1 MSQATDIY
9 LIESL
14 WPDLKVVRQLGS
26 GLFGSVYEVST
37 ESLANA
43 DRSQDLSGHFEDLS
57 LEEAV
62 KAQQTQSPSLERY
75 AIRVLT
81 LPRNVAAGQD
91 FARELGISNPQDLA
105 AYYKDLVQ
113 GIQEEIHQLQDL
125 QFDSPFLKILDYK
138 ALKQLQGPGW
148 HVLIRTE
155 FLTSLSAYKPL
166 EETLFALQNTDSGLS
181 ADLDQSAANLE
192 AFQPSEALALSRDIS
207 QALSALH
214 AHNLTYGPILPSRIF
229 REGSYSYKLG
239 GLPIS
244 GLIGTV
250 SIRTGPETWP
260 VPLKVYLSPELAQ
273 GGPPSQASDIF
284 ALGLLLLQLVSP
296 QDFEAYLRR
305 KISPNEADLA
315 SPEADLAMPHLQAA
329 LPDFAQ
335 ALTKATATDPK
346 DRYPSLEDFQKD
358 LQAIGESLE
367 DYLDQQE
374 TELSLKSA
382 RSETDSSAQELTE
395 AKEDVEALERDHDQV
410 PEPLEMADLPD
421 GADQADDQELEAW
434 DPVEETLANQ
444 TAQEE
449 LVPDQAWDADLYLE
463 EEDVLYQPVEPTP
476 LHKETDQGS
485 LKSYVPATPPA
496 PPASDKP
503 SAHAVD
509 VAKDARP
516 SQHRWLLPLLVI
528 LCLVALVAV
537 LYVGYIFLRAHS
549 ASKAPIT
556 TSTQQE
562 ERSTTNPGQD
572 QTHLSSS
579 AESSDPS
586 LKETA
591 PRTTSKTSEPSTSSL
606 SQIGET
612 GGQTDQTEQTDQ
624 TDQAGQ
630 VQSEEALESLQELTD
645 KLARSLRQLQASRKQ
660 LGTQLAKSWQAF
672 LASQGGEVPSAEESQ
687 DEEEET
693 RTVEEE
699 SQTASESQTSKE
711 EPTQTSATVEA
722 TKPSGSTYVV
732 QNGDILYTILYR
744 HYGAYEAVVDR
755 VLAVNPQI
763 ENINNLPTGLE
774 IFLPDLD

>member
-43 DRSQDLSGHFEDLS
+43 DRSQDLSGHLEDLS

-62 KAQQTQSPSLERY
+62 RAQQTQSPSLERY

-91 FARELGISNPQDLA
+91 LARELGISNPQDLA

-214 AHNLTYGPILPSRIF
+214 SHNLTYGPILPSRIF

-296 QDFEAYLRR
+296 QDFEVYLRR

-367 DYLDQQE
+367 DYIDQQE
-374 TELSLKSA
+374 AEASS
-382 RSETDSSAQELTE
+382 DS
-395 AKEDVEALERDHDQV
+395 
-410 PEPLEMADLPD
+410 
-421 GADQADDQELEAW
+421 
-434 DPVEETLANQ
+434 
-444 TAQEE
+444 
-449 LVPDQAWDADLYLE
+449 LVPDIEASKQENAEEEVEDDTQLAEREDRNQAMEEAVPSQALDQPDDREIELEDLAEDLEDASASQASQAELSPDSVWTAEAYPEDADVVYR
-463 EEDVLYQPVEPTP
+463 PIEPAP
-476 LHKETDQGS
+476 LDEAIDQKPRRTS
-485 LKSYVPATPPA
+485 IPPA
-496 PPASDKP
+496 PPTPDKP
-503 SAHAVD
+503 SAYAVD
-509 VAKDARP
+509 SAKDARP

-528 LCLVALVAV
+528 LCLVALAAV
-537 LYVGYIFLRAHS
+537 LYVGYIFLRADS
-549 ASKAPIT
+549 AGKAPIT
-556 TSTQQE
+556 TPTQQE
-562 ERSTTNPGQD
+562 KTSTSNSGQD
-572 QTHLSSS
+572 QTHFASGT
-579 AESSDPS
+579 ESSDPS

-591 PRTTSKTSEPSTSSL
+591 PRASSKTSEPSTSSAP
-606 SQIGET
+606 QIGEA
-612 GGQTDQTEQTDQ
+612 GGQTDQPDQ
-624 TDQAGQ
+624 PDQPEQ
-630 VQSEEALESLQELTD
+630 VQTEETLESLQELTE
-645 KLARSLRQLQASRKQ
+645 KLTRSLRQLQASRKQ

-672 LASQGGEVPSAEESQ
+672 FASQGGEVPSAEESQ
-687 DEEEET
+687 GEEEET
-693 RTVEEE
+693 QVEEKIR
-699 SQTASESQTSKE
+699 TTSESETSRE
-711 EPTQTSATVEA
+711 EVTQTSATVEA

>member
-37 ESLANA
+37 EGLVHT
-43 DRSQDLSGHFEDLS
+43 DRPQDLSGHSGDLS
-57 LEEAV
+57 LEDAV
-62 KAQQTQSPSLERY
+62 ELRQTQPASSERY

-91 FARELGISNPQDLA
+91 IARDLGISNPQDLA

-155 FLTSLSAYKPL
+155 FLPSLSAYKPL
-166 EETLFALQNTDSGLS
+166 EETLFALQNTDSDLS

-192 AFQPSEALALSRDIS
+192 AFQASEALALSRDIS

-229 REGSYSYKLG
+229 RQGPYSYKLG

-244 GLIGTV
+244 GLIGTIA
-250 SIRTGPETWP
+250 IRTGPETWP

-305 KISPNEADLA
+305 KISPDEADHA
-315 SPEADLAMPHLQAA
+315 SPEADLAMPHLQAV

-346 DRYPSLEDFQKD
+346 DRYPSLEEFQKD
-358 LQAIGESLE
+358 LQAVGESLE
-367 DYLDQQE
+367 DYIDQQE
-374 TELSLKSA
+374 AEASS
-382 RSETDSSAQELTE
+382 DS
-395 AKEDVEALERDHDQV
+395 
-410 PEPLEMADLPD
+410 
-421 GADQADDQELEAW
+421 
-434 DPVEETLANQ
+434 
-444 TAQEE
+444 
-449 LVPDQAWDADLYLE
+449 LVPDIEVSKQENTEEEAEDDTQFVEREDRNPAMEAAVPSQALDQPNDREIELEDLAEDLEDASTSQASQAELSPDSVWTAETYPEDADVVYRPIEPAPLDE
-463 EEDVLYQPVEPTP
+463 AIDQKPRRTSIPPDPPTP
-476 LHKETDQGS
+476 
-485 LKSYVPATPPA
+485 
-496 PPASDKP
+496 DKP
-503 SAHAVD
+503 SAYAVD
-509 VAKDARP
+509 SAKDARP

-528 LCLVALVAV
+528 LCLVALAAV
-537 LYVGYIFLRAHS
+537 LYVGYIFLRADS
-549 ASKAPIT
+549 AGKAPIT
-556 TSTQQE
+556 TPTQQE
-562 ERSTTNPGQD
+562 KTSTSNSGQD
-572 QTHLSSS
+572 QTQLASST
-579 AESSDPS
+579 ESSDPS

-591 PRTTSKTSEPSTSSL
+591 PRASSKTSEPSTSSVP
-606 SQIGET
+606 QIGEV
-612 GGQTDQTEQTDQ
+612 GGQTDQPDQ
-624 TDQAGQ
+624 PEQ
-630 VQSEEALESLQELTD
+630 VQTEETLESLHELTE
-645 KLARSLRQLQASRKQ
+645 KLTRSLRQLQASRKQ

-672 LASQGGEVPSAEESQ
+672 LASQGGEVPSVEESQ
-687 DEEEET
+687 GEEEET
-693 RTVEEE
+693 QGEEKIRT
-699 SQTASESQTSKE
+699 TSESETSRE
-711 EPTQTSATVEA
+711 EVTQTSATVEA
-722 TKPSGSTYVV
+722 AKPTGSTYVV